1 MIVSKLLKLNMR
13 GDNMDDNKPKEEAIT
28 LDEALDEVH
37 KMQVALSPYGKLGA
51 YGKFFGMTD
60 EEIREEC
67 RKSLR
72 LSK

>member
-1 MIVSKLLKLNMR
+1 MR

-28 LDEALDEVH
+28 LDEVLDEVH